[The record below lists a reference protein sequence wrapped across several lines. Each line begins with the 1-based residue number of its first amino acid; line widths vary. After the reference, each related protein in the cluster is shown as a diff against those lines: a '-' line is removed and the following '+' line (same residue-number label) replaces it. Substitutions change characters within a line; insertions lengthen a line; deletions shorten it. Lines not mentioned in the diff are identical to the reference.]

1 MRIGLV
7 SFVCKNRDIS
17 FNMSQIEIS
26 EQAVAF
32 KVAASISKE
41 KGG

>member
-1 MRIGLV
+1 
-7 SFVCKNRDIS
+7 
-17 FNMSQIEIS
+17 MSQIEIS